1 MKKALCYE
9 DVLLEPKFSSI
20 KSRSEVDLSVDLG
33 KVWLYPQRK
42 DVDFKLELPIVS
54 APMDTVSGAPMAETL
69 HKMGG
74 VATLHRYRSIDE
86 QCDIIQKLLATN
98 PEISVGASVGST
110 GNYFEDAA
118 KALSYGARF
127 ICIDV
132 AHGHHSLVRD
142 AIKRLKGSFQVHV
155 MAGNVA
161 TREAYEDLSMWG
173 ADSVRCGV
181 GGGSVC
187 TTRIQTGH
195 GVPGLQTILDCA
207 KTTICP
213 SKRAKIIADGGLRT
227 SGDIV
232 KALAAGADLVML
244 GSILAGTSDS
254 PGEVEEIDGKLY
266 KKFRGMA
273 SYDAQN
279 EWRGKANNV
288 EGISTMIPYKGNTSE
303 VLSGIKAGVQSG
315 LSYSGAR
322 NIKELQANATF
333 IRQSVAGARESSAHI
348 GGFK

>member
-9 DVLLEPKFSSI
+9 DVLLEPKLSDI
-20 KSRSEVDLSVDLG
+20 NSRTDVDLGVDLG
-33 KVWLYPQRK
+33 KVWSYPDRR
-42 DVDFKLELPIVS
+42 DIEFALEVPIVS
-54 APMDTVSGAPMAETL
+54 APMDTVSGLSMAKTL
-69 HKMGG
+69 HDFGG
-74 VATLHRYRSIDE
+74 VATLHRYKSIEE
-86 QCDIIQKLLATN
+86 QCDTIRELLVIN
-98 PEISVGASVGST
+98 PNINVGASVGST

-118 KALSYGARF
+118 KALAYGARF

-132 AHGHHSLVRD
+132 AHGHHFLVRD

-161 TREAYEDLSMWG
+161 TREAYEDLSLWG

-288 EGISTMIPYKGNTSE
+288 EGISTMIPYKGTTSE
-303 VLSGIKAGVQSG
+303 VLSGIKAGIQSG

-322 NIKELQANATF
+322 TIKELQTNATF

-348 GGFK
+348 GGLE